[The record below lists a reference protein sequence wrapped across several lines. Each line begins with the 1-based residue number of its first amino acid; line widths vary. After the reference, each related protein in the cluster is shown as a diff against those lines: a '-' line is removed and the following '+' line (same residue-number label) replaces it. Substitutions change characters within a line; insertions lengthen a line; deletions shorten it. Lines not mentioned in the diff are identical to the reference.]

1 MMALNSRAIKIVQAK
16 KGHLLKDD
24 PKLKQAVRNTF
35 LLVQDLTDK
44 VSVKSIYVE
53 VPLITPDE
61 FNPDIQRAKVQRNTI
76 DSSTVTQ
83 RTQNNTGGD
92 SAPRTPPGNNRKPS
106 GSLVANETPKKD
118 TNVLDFY
125 SSLENSVLSARCLA
139 SSLLSNQEQ
148 SFRAMTNMLGGKIV
162 PARVASS
169 AMVGGCMGRF
179 GGNMRRLSVNCLV
192 STLPS
197 RYLL

>member
-1 MMALNSRAIKIVQAK
+1 MALNSRAIKIVQAK

-92 SAPRTPPGNNRKPS
+92 SAPRTPPGNNASPVAASWLMKLRRKRQMCS
-106 GSLVANETPKKD
+106 ISIQAWRTLYYQQG
-118 TNVLDFY
+118 
-125 SSLENSVLSARCLA
+125 LA

-148 SFRAMTNMLGGKIV
+148 SFRAMTTMLGGKIV
-162 PARVASS
+162 PTRIASS
-169 AMVGGCMGRF
+169 AMVGGAWEGLE
-179 GGNMRRLSVNCLV
+179 G
-192 STLPS
+192 T
-197 RYLL
+197 